1 MAEWT
6 EAERYLLEHIR
17 SGDQA
22 AWAQLVE
29 RYQGRLLAFARRRA
43 PRHADPEDLVQDTFL
58 QFLRGIA
65 SFRGQASVETF
76 LFLILRRRIIE
87 MLRGKKLAA
96 CNLPDSPSDDSSTI
110 DIPAADAS
118 ASWYVGRD
126 EQRDAAKTAL
136 AAALKP
142 LVQSLQEEL
151 NFRDLQILE
160 MLFYAQRPNREIA
173 SSLGVGAEHIAM
185 VKHRWLKAVRSR
197 VEASDQSWASVDS
210 GGLDP
215 AALDSLLS
223 EVWEDQRPSCPKRS
237 TVGGYLLKTL
247 DEPWQNYIAFHL
259 ESLGCAYCKASL
271 DDLDKQTRVDPE
283 KLRDRIMQSTIGF
296 FRHTTR

>member
-22 AWAQLVE
+22 AWSQLVE

-65 SFRGQASVETF
+65 GFRGQASVETF

-96 CNLPDSPSDDSSTI
+96 CNLPDSPSDDSSAI
-110 DIPAADAS
+110 DLPAADAS

-126 EQRDAAKTAL
+126 EQRETAKVAL
-136 AAALKP
+136 AEALKP
-142 LVQSLQEEL
+142 LVKSLQEEL

-160 MLFYAQRPNREIA
+160 LLFYAQRPNREIA
-173 SSLGVGAEHIAM
+173 AKLSVSAEHIAM
-185 VKHRWLKAVRSR
+185 VKHRWLKAVRAR
-197 VEASDQSWASVDS
+197 VDANDQSWSSAEA
-210 GGLDP
+210 

-247 DEPWQNYIAFHL
+247 DEPWQNYVAFHV
-259 ESLGCAYCKASL
+259 ESLGCAYCRASL
-271 DDLDKQTRVDPE
+271 DDLDKQTRLDPA

-296 FRHTTR
+296 FRQATR

>member
-58 QFLRGIA
+58 QFLRGLA

-87 MLRGKKLAA
+87 MLRGKKLTA
-96 CNLPDSPSDDSSTI
+96 CNLPDSSGDDSSALEL
-110 DIPAADAS
+110 PAPDAS

-126 EQRDAAKTAL
+126 EQRDAAKIAL
-136 AAALKP
+136 ADALKP
-142 LVQSLQEEL
+142 LVHSLQAEL

-173 SSLGVGAEHIAM
+173 GTLGVGAEHVAM
-185 VKHRWLKAVRSR
+185 VKHRWLKAVRAR
-197 VEASDQSWASVDS
+197 VESMDQSWSS
-210 GGLDP
+210 LDP

-247 DEPWQNYIAFHL
+247 DEPWQNYVAFHV
-259 ESLGCAYCKASL
+259 ESLGCAYCRASL
-271 DDLDKQTRVDPE
+271 DDLDKQTRVEPA

>member
-1 MAEWT
+1 
-6 EAERYLLEHIR
+6 
-17 SGDQA
+17 
-22 AWAQLVE
+22 
-29 RYQGRLLAFARRRA
+29 
-43 PRHADPEDLVQDTFL
+43 
-58 QFLRGIA
+58 
-65 SFRGQASVETF
+65 
-76 LFLILRRRIIE
+76 

-110 DIPAADAS
+110 DIPAPDAS

-126 EQRDAAKTAL
+126 EQRDAAKVAL
-136 AAALKP
+136 AEALKP
-142 LVQSLQEEL
+142 LVRSLQEEL

-173 SSLGVGAEHIAM
+173 SQLAVGAEHIAM
-185 VKHRWLKAVRSR
+185 VKHRWLKAVRAR
-197 VEASDQSWASVDS
+197 VESSDQTWSS
-210 GGLDP
+210 LDP

-247 DEPWQNYIAFHL
+247 DEPWQKYIAFHVD
-259 ESLGCAYCKASL
+259 SLGCAYCRASL
-271 DDLDKQTRVDPE
+271 DDLDKQTRLDPA